1 MDVEIMKIARE
12 LLASPASRARII
24 YHDTGRI
31 NITALKIELANRR
44 FSNIAVQSM
53 HVPSIIKSNSGKK
66 GWHPLRTA
74 SPGRASGARKD
85 PEAKPWGERSWD
97 PISNNTPAKGRMGR
111 V

>member
-1 MDVEIMKIARE
+1 MDVESMKIARE
-12 LLASPASRARII
+12 LLASPAARARII
-24 YHDTGRI
+24 YPDTGRI
-31 NITALKIELANRR
+31 NLDALRIELQTRR
-44 FSNIAVQSM
+44 FSDTAVLTM
-53 HVPSIIKSNSGKK
+53 HVPSIIKSNGGKK

-97 PISNNTPAKGRMGR
+97 PLRNYAPAKGRMGR